1 MVKRFLFSIIL
12 CPIAPPR
19 LLPVWPHDLFLI
31 QNFSWFMIV
40 GLSSVCE
47 HVSVLLCTP
56 KTGRRCT
63 GGCAPNFS
71 RKHWQVGRGG
81 LVTLQC
87 TFDSTLTRL
96 TWSWQLSKC
105 NCFSFHLWIRSR
117 QEQEWMSMKLELS
130 WRRMRRRWSTR
141 RRRGWSPR
149 CFTFKFVFVFISV
162 FVCVTQVP
170 YLCCSRSFA
179 VHKLFSQYFLLY
191 YSLLWLLCLFI
202 AKSMI
207 NILGVGAAEHL
218 GGAEQQS
225 RRCEGGELEAEKW
238 KPSSRTIHW
247 KSDDGVKGSQL

>member
-105 NCFSFHLWIRSR
+105 NCFSFHLWIRAR
-117 QEQEWMSMKLELS
+117 QEQQWMGMKLELS

-149 CFTFKFVFVFISV
+149 CFTFEFVFFFYIGI
-162 FVCVTQVP
+162 C
-170 YLCCSRSFA
+170 LCHQGA
-179 VHKLFSQYFLLY
+179 LPLL
-191 YSLLWLLCLFI
+191 
-202 AKSMI
+202 
-207 NILGVGAAEHL
+207 
-218 GGAEQQS
+218 
-225 RRCEGGELEAEKW
+225 
-238 KPSSRTIHW
+238 
-247 KSDDGVKGSQL
+247 